1 LEELIAT
8 ASARDPGV
16 DVALEDTWA
25 LIYTSGTTGRP
36 KGAMRSHGGF
46 ALHNLATLANLEFT
60 GQDKSLLVMP
70 MCHANSL
77 FFASA
82 FAYAGASSC
91 VYDAKSFDPGQLLR
105 ALAHERAT
113 FTSLVPTHY
122 IMLLSLPNAVRA
134 GSNVDSVR
142 RLLISSVPACKD
154 TKLAILAWF
163 RNSQLLEMYG
173 STEQGWATV
182 PAP

>member
-1 LEELIAT
+1 
-8 ASARDPGV
+8 
-16 DVALEDTWA
+16 VALEDTWA
-25 LIYTSGTTGRP
+25 FIYTSGTTGRP

-60 GQDKSLLVMP
+60 RQDKSLLVMP

-91 VYDAKSFDPGQLLR
+91 VYDAKSFDPEQLLR
-105 ALAHERAT
+105 ALAHALAT

-122 IMLLSLPNAVRA
+122 IVLLRLPNAVRA

-142 RLLISSVPACKD
+142 KASHIVRTRTQGHQARHSRVVS
-154 TKLAILAWF
+154 KLAAP
-163 RNSQLLEMYG
+163 RNVRLDRARVGDS
-173 STEQGWATV
+173 A
-182 PAP
+182 AP